1 VTFSGSTTKA
11 PDDPCGAKVQV
22 EVWWEPGG
30 TPAIDLQTT
39 SASKNITQS
48 GPTVYGAFTGTS
60 KHWYIYNY
68 SNPPGYSQTWQFKGQ
83 SSKSIDFGPR
93 TEEEECEDANG
104 QWYNDLCNYPSP
116 ILISFDRGAA
126 SQMTSVEDGVAFDLD
141 ADGALDRIG
150 WTAPQTDVGFLA
162 LDRNGNGRIDDGSEL
177 FGNHTPLRSGAMA
190 SNGFE
195 ALRELD
201 GDSDGAITIS
211 DSAYGQLRLWIDS
224 NHNGVSEP
232 AELLTLGEKALTT
245 IYTSYRRIARR
256 DRYGNRFLYV
266 GLALVHNSNG
276 HDAPRLVFDVFP
288 VIGQ

>member
-1 VTFSGSTTKA
+1 MTHRLSTLACTIAALLLASSGAAAQCTASSAWDDVVQTANNIAGVKRSAVTFSGSTTKA

-150 WTAPQTDVGFLA
+150 WTAPQTDVGFWRWTVTGTA
-162 LDRNGNGRIDDGSEL
+162 ESMTGQNCSATTRHCAAVQWRRTD
-177 FGNHTPLRSGAMA
+177 LR
-190 SNGFE
+190 
-195 ALRELD
+195 R
-201 GDSDGAITIS
+201 
-211 DSAYGQLRLWIDS
+211 
-224 NHNGVSEP
+224 
-232 AELLTLGEKALTT
+232 
-245 IYTSYRRIARR
+245 
-256 DRYGNRFLYV
+256 
-266 GLALVHNSNG
+266 
-276 HDAPRLVFDVFP
+276 
-288 VIGQ
+288 